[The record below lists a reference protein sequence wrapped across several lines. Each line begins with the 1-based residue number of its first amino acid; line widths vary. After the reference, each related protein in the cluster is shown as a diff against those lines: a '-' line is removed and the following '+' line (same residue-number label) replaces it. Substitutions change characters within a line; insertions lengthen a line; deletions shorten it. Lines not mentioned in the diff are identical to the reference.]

1 MNKNTKMSANNRF
14 FLLLLLLGTGVL
26 QAQTT
31 EMRNSLV
38 YKFLVTDYNTIDP
51 TYREGNPDR
60 YLHPDDINYGTEI
73 GYLRYIN
80 SSLNVGATLR
90 VGTIDS
96 HHYLIDSTDANCIAT
111 PCNKRYFRNELFGGL
126 NLLAA
131 YKFNNGYILKEN
143 FPIAPYIQTGLTVL
157 YMNKRTGHFDLQ
169 IPMGL
174 GLNIRLRPEFSLQA
188 QFDYNQSLITKKNN
202 FIISAGFIW
211 TLGKVKPE
219 SENPESEK

>member
-1 MNKNTKMSANNRF
+1 MSTYNRF
-14 FLLLLLLGTGVL
+14 FLLLFLFGTGIL

-31 EMRNSLV
+31 EMRNALV

-60 YLHPDDINYGTEI
+60 YIHPDDINYGAEA

-90 VGTIDS
+90 FGTIDAY
-96 HHYLIDSTDANCIAT
+96 HYLIDSTDANCISA
-111 PCNKRYFRNELFGGL
+111 PCNKRYFRNELFGGM

-143 FPIAPYIQTGLTVL
+143 FPFSPYIQVGVAAM
-157 YMNKRTGHFDLQ
+157 YMNKRSGHFDLQ
-169 IPMGL
+169 IPMGI

-188 QFDYNQSLITKKNN
+188 QFDYNQSLIVKRNN
-202 FIISAGFIW
+202 FIISAGFVW
-211 TLGKVKPE
+211 TLGKVKAETESPE
-219 SENPESEK
+219 TEK